1 MCVIQMCVS
10 SSSMHVL
17 FGSIPGGLTE
27 RQSYGDTAC
36 INLDTCIFVAQAAA
50 EAKITAPER
59 KRKKKKKIQRSHCKT
74 QIQVFFIV
82 IVIIASQKGSSLIAD
97 RMLVSMAQA
106 APEAQTPTPGR
117 QHKAAAHTQ
126 MESS

>member
-1 MCVIQMCVS
+1 MLVLGVACPYIQMCVIQMCVS
-10 SSSMHVL
+10 SSSMQVL

-59 KRKKKKKIQRSHCKT
+59 KRKAAAQDQKKKKKKAKPLRDSDPGFLHRDSNHCIT
-74 QIQVFFIV
+74 EGMHH
-82 IVIIASQKGSSLIAD
+82 S
-97 RMLVSMAQA
+97 
-106 APEAQTPTPGR
+106 
-117 QHKAAAHTQ
+117 
-126 MESS
+126 

>member
-1 MCVIQMCVS
+1 MHYRKDASLVPDRMLVLGFACPYIQMCVIQMCVS

-59 KRKKKKKIQRSHCKT
+59 KRKAAAQDQKKKKIQRSHCKT

-82 IVIIASQKGSSLIAD
+82 IVIIASQKGCITRD
-97 RMLVSMAQA
+97 
-106 APEAQTPTPGR
+106 
-117 QHKAAAHTQ
+117 
-126 MESS
+126 

>member
-1 MCVIQMCVS
+1 MLALGFACPYIQLCVIQMCVS
-10 SSSMHVL
+10 SSSMQVL

-50 EAKITAPER
+50 EAKTTAPKR
-59 KRKKKKKIQRSHCKT
+59 KRKAAAQDQKKKIQRSHCET

-82 IVIIASQKGSSLIAD
+82 IVIIASQKGCITRD
-97 RMLVSMAQA
+97 
-106 APEAQTPTPGR
+106 
-117 QHKAAAHTQ
+117 
-126 MESS
+126 

>member
-1 MCVIQMCVS
+1 MTQVDHQD
-10 SSSMHVL
+10 H
-17 FGSIPGGLTE
+17 E
-27 RQSYGDTAC
+27 
-36 INLDTCIFVAQAAA
+36 
-50 EAKITAPER
+50 E
-59 KRKKKKKIQRSHCKT
+59 KKEGQRSQNSKT
-74 QIQVFFIV
+74 ETEAFFIV

-117 QHKAAAHTQ
+117 QHRAAAPTQ

>member
-36 INLDTCIFVAQAAA
+36 INLDTCIFVAQAA
-50 EAKITAPER
+50 R
-59 KRKKKKKIQRSHCKT
+59 KREAAAQDKKKKIQRNHCKT

-82 IVIIASQKGSSLIAD
+82 IVIIASQKGCITRD
-97 RMLVSMAQA
+97 
-106 APEAQTPTPGR
+106 
-117 QHKAAAHTQ
+117 
-126 MESS
+126 